1 MRPKGLQ
8 QSEKWPLKGLHE
20 LTYHGAQHRSSHLK
34 STSTLQ
40 EIDST
45 ANLKA
50 STRRVGCAAI
60 LSRDGG
66 WWAPF
71 SHSPSALLKP
81 VGAFFSHPLAG
92 VISTL
97 QPGSAIL
104 TKTLILLNLE
114 LPSLFPTLDLCFLCL
129 GWAPSLCSLSTV
141 LQSVSISQRGGFI
154 CIWCLVFVGAAH
166 RMPLDHLALEAWGLT
181 FLGARGLS
189 QSETVLGRLLPP
201 GHCKNSL
208 LKHTHRVSEKEAYL
222 LVQ

>member
-1 MRPKGLQ
+1 MSMRPKGLQ

-20 LTYHGAQHRSSHLK
+20 LTHHGAQHRSSHLK

-40 EIDST
+40 ERDST

-71 SHSPSALLKP
+71 SDSPSALLKP

-104 TKTLILLNLE
+104 SKTLILLNLE
-114 LPSLFPTLDLCFLCL
+114 VPSFFPTLDLFLL
-129 GWAPSLCSLSTV
+129 FLVGSIFVLSLSLSAV
-141 LQSVSISQRGGFI
+141 LQSVSISRRGGFI
-154 CIWCLVFVGAAH
+154 CIWCLVFVDAAH
-166 RMPLDHLALEAWGLT
+166 RMPLDHLALEA
-181 FLGARGLS
+181 
-189 QSETVLGRLLPP
+189 
-201 GHCKNSL
+201 
-208 LKHTHRVSEKEAYL
+208 
-222 LVQ
+222 